1 MTSFSSG
8 PLRFCQQKHSSS
20 FSLLINAVS
29 LLLHCYCQLSRRH
42 HVDLYITDT
51 AMKVSRSLY
60 CFTTSISHGVE
71 KYFPR
76 LLGISDA
83 IFSLCYIGYIE
94 TCYNFEIQVKSYL
107 TLFIVLV
114 KIS

>member
-1 MTSFSSG
+1 
-8 PLRFCQQKHSSS
+8 
-20 FSLLINAVS
+20 
-29 LLLHCYCQLSRRH
+29 
-42 HVDLYITDT
+42 
-51 AMKVSRSLY
+51 MKVSRSLY

-94 TCYNFEIQVKSYL
+94 TCYNFEIQVKGYL
-107 TLFIVLV
+107 TLFIVSV
-114 KIS
+114 KISWDNLTRNLAKLETFSDSGL